1 MSPVLSVMQQKCVVV
16 VCVLIGVVRA
26 KRLQNT
32 AGLDVLREEIC
43 NVRRSNEH
51 LRSTGWP
58 GRPISSTTSN
68 VTALIIRCDSP
79 VAQQFDQSSLICSD

>member
-1 MSPVLSVMQQKCVVV
+1 MCWVLRNINV
-16 VCVLIGVVRA
+16 VCVLTGVVRA
-26 KRLQNT
+26 KRLQNA

-58 GRPISSTTSN
+58 GISSTTSN
-68 VTALIIRCDSP
+68 VTVL
-79 VAQQFDQSSLICSD
+79 